1 MAGGEPQAPSLVVV
15 WASRGTSLP
24 PTRIA
29 SENSGCA
36 FMNARIDDATTGER
50 EFECS
55 PLTEASVGAAAV
67 HGSRRIRR
75 DGPRRATDGLE
86 RGPPRT
92 AGPGEA
98 PLRLDL
104 PRGRP
109 QGGRQR
115 PRCDL
120 VTVGGRRPRATSGF
134 GRGRRWRGEREALAG
149 G

>member
-1 MAGGEPQAPSLVVV
+1 M

-67 HGSRRIRR
+67 HGSRRLRR
-75 DGPRRATDGLE
+75 DGPRRPARGLE
-86 RGPPRT
+86 RPT
-92 AGPGEA
+92 
-98 PLRLDL
+98 
-104 PRGRP
+104 
-109 QGGRQR
+109 
-115 PRCDL
+115 
-120 VTVGGRRPRATSGF
+120 PRAARPGKAKIYDVFSF
-134 GRGRRWRGEREALAG
+134 GTENYKL
-149 G
+149 